1 MLLVSII
8 RMISLLFNWNL
19 FKYILNTVYSWSHF
33 YEVESFFL
41 FRWYCCHF
49 FDLLLLKFFN
59 RSSGISFLE
68 LHCQNRVIV
77 LTVHQIH
84 RAIKI
89 QSLEKL
95 NCVMFMPMFFNC
107 LLPLILYYSLQL
119 NNSYS
124 YFCSFCICASWT
136 FLLSPSTI
144 LEFTAA
150 LWCNWS
156 KCVFHHL
163 QNNTRFVTN
172 LLLMWTKCVNGN
184 MFVKVLPE
192 TTK

>member
-1 MLLVSII
+1 
-8 RMISLLFNWNL
+8 MISLLFNWNL

-33 YEVESFFL
+33 YEVERFFL

-144 LEFTAA
+144 LEFTAVSVSVRKDCCSLSA
-150 LWCNWS
+150 YPC
-156 KCVFHHL
+156 
-163 QNNTRFVTN
+163 
-172 LLLMWTKCVNGN
+172 LLAMCLLSYCANGKRN
-184 MFVKVLPE
+184 SIR
-192 TTK
+192 